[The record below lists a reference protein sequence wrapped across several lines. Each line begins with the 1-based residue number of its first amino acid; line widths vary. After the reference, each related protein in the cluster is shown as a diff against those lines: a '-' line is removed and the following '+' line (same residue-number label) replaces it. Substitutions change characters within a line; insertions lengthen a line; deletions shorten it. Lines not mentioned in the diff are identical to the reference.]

1 MPDQSR
7 IEHLASRVKAF
18 GQQFYVQLGHV
29 KAKNAQ
35 GQTVERFADAF
46 PIVFS
51 ENEESAF
58 LFWKNIPIR
67 FHYTY
72 ELYANIDTL
81 IIWFEKMMSQTAG
94 EYSCTLL
101 TDVYILQIDAAWD
114 AQNLKI
120 HSNWMVMKHHQKMA
134 DLLNQKGAL
143 VTTVD
148 GFLAEWKPLLVQ
160 IIRGIEASGIAF
172 SDVSETD
179 KIRRLKAITP
189 YIANAS
195 KLYAQHG
202 N

>member
-7 IEHLASRVKAF
+7 IENLAARVKAF

-35 GQTVERFADAF
+35 GQVVERFADAF

-51 ENEESAF
+51 EDEESAF
-58 LFWKNIPIR
+58 LFWKQIPIR

-81 IIWFEKMMSQTAG
+81 IAWFEKMMSETAG

-101 TDVYILQIDAAWD
+101 TDVYIVSIDAHWD

-120 HSNWMVMKHHQKMA
+120 NSKWMVKKHHQKMA
-134 DLLNQKGAL
+134 DLLNQKGPL

-160 IIRGIEASGIAF
+160 IVRGLDASGIDF
-172 SDVSETD
+172 SSDEEKD
-179 KIRRLKAITP
+179 KIRQIKAITP
-189 YIANAS
+189 YLGNTS
-195 KLYAQHG
+195 KLYARHG